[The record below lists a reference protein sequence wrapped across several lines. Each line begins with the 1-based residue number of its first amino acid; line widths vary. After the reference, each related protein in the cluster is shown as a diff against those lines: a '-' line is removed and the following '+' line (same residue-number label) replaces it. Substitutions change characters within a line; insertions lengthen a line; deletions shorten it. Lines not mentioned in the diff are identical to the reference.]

1 MGTIE
6 VLKNVQRIALECMIG
21 KKPVHISASVMP
33 ETSSLQ
39 VFVQN
44 RDHDVIFYEVFND
57 WMPDHEEW
65 NKKAYDRFMGVIS
78 DMICVR
84 LAG

>member
-1 MGTIE
+1 METIE
-6 VLKNVQRIALECMIG
+6 VLKNVQRIALECMIS

-33 ETSSLQ
+33 EISSLQ

-44 RDHDVIFYEVFND
+44 RDHDVIFSEVFND
-57 WMPDHEEW
+57 WIPDHEER
-65 NKKAYDRFMGVIS
+65 NKKAYDRFMSVIS
-78 DMICVR
+78 DMTCR